1 MAKIEKNSVKRT
13 ALCILITF
21 AAFAVCTGL
30 CFLLDYFK
38 VKDLNFIIIYVLG
51 ILLTAVL
58 TNGLV
63 YSAAL
68 SVISVL
74 GYNFF
79 FTVPR
84 FSLKIDD
91 LMYLVT
97 FFLML
102 FVGLG
107 IGLVTEKMKKRMRQ
121 INDLNM
127 EKMRL
132 KNDMEKEEVKAMLLR
147 SISHDLRTPLTTI
160 KSGAQFIYDNPDI
173 SEEDRS
179 EILSDIIEKT
189 DWTVRLVENL
199 LSLTRIDSENLTV
212 RKRPEAVEEVV
223 PQAVR
228 TVRGQLGGRKI
239 HYELPD
245 ELLLV
250 PMDATLIMQVI
261 GNILVNA
268 VRYTTEENNIW
279 IKVWN
284 AGGHAVFRISN
295 DGAPIA
301 EKDLPHVFEKYYT
314 TGDTAAGNNVGLGL
328 AICKLI
334 VTAHGGGI
342 TARSADGKVT
352 FEFTL
357 PMEEKNA
364 DSAD

>member
-1 MAKIEKNSVKRT
+1 MVNIKKDTVKKT
-13 ALCILITF
+13 AFCILITF

-30 CFLLDYFK
+30 SFLLDHFG

-58 TNGLV
+58 TEGIV

-84 FSLKIDD
+84 FSFKIDD

-97 FFLML
+97 FFLMF

-107 IGLVTEKMKKRMRQ
+107 IGLVTDKMKKRMRQ
-121 INDLNM
+121 INDLNL

-160 KSGAQFIYDNPDI
+160 KSGAQLICDSPRM
-173 SEEDRS
+173 SEEDRN
-179 EILSDIIEKT
+179 EILSDIVEKT
-189 DWTVRLVENL
+189 EWTIRLVENL
-199 LSLTRIDSENLTV
+199 LSLTRIDSEKLTV
-212 RKRPEAVEEVV
+212 RKRPEAVEEVI

-228 TVRGQLGGRKI
+228 TVRGRLGGRKI
-239 HYELPD
+239 HYDLPD
-245 ELLLV
+245 AMLLV

-268 VRYTTEENNIW
+268 VRYTTEDNNIW

-295 DGAPIA
+295 DGEPIA

-334 VTAHGGGI
+334 VTAHGGEI

-357 PMEEKNA
+357 PMEDKDA
-364 DSAD
+364 DSFD